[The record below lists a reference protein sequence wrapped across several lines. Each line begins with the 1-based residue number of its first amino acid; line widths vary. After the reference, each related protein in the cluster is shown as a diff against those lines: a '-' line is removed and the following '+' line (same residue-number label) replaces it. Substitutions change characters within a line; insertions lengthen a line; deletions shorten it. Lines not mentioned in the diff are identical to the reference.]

1 MTTSSMLQPIPPKSN
16 PLRLKQDDTDDDEV
30 ETTTPVYQFGP
41 QVAQIVAG
49 ALTGD
54 LSSIL
59 QGSFNLVPNQ
69 QTSQAING
77 AWGTIAGLTSTTPPP
92 TLAATEATT
101 TAAAA
106 TTEAPTAGTE
116 APTTTTAP
124 ETPETPESPVV
135 EEETEETKA
144 EEATST
150 TESDAEEVTEGAAS
164 APSTAA
170 SSNNEDDDDEDADAE
185 AEEESDRESIINEN
199 SAAEDNSVFSRSKVL
214 RVI

>member
-1 MTTSSMLQPIPPKSN
+1 MLQPIPPKSN

-106 TTEAPTAGTE
+106 TTEAPTARTE
-116 APTTTTAP
+116 APTTTTA
-124 ETPETPESPVV
+124 PETPESPVV